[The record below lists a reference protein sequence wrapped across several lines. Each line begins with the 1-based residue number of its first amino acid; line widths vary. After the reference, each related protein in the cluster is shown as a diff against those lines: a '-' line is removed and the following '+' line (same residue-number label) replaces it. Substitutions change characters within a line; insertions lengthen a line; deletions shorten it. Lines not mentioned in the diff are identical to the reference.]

1 MIDYTLFILASYAL
15 LGAGIKYIDQA
26 YDLGVFSKTKANM
39 AAVLCGL
46 LMAYFIV
53 TDPPS
58 TAIFL
63 AMVIA
68 LAITRKID
76 NIAFYIGIGIVLL
89 LPIVFNSL
97 IKMTWLPFGVLT
109 VSGILDELG
118 NDWADKRTKKRQ
130 VNRYQKNAYW
140 LQFSE
145 KFFIYR
151 FAMKVAIL
159 VLVILNYF
167 DWIYLVAFMLFDLT
181 YLLVDAY
188 SLSIKVYN
196 INKVMMPVTK

>member
-1 MIDYTLFILASYAL
+1 MIDNAPIIITGYAI

-26 YDLGVFSKTKANM
+26 YDLGVFSKTRANIT
-39 AAVLCGL
+39 AVLCGL

-53 TDPPS
+53 TDLPS
-58 TAIFL
+58 MAIFL

-97 IKMTWLPFGVLT
+97 IKMNWLPFGVL
-109 VSGILDELG
+109 VISGILDELG
-118 NDWADKRTKKRQ
+118 NDWADKRAKKRRI
-130 VNRYQKNAYW
+130 NRYQKNASL
-140 LQFSE
+140 LQFEE
-145 KFFIYR
+145 KFFAYR

-159 VLVILNYF
+159 ILVLLNYF
-167 DWIYLVAFMLFDLT
+167 DWIYFAAFLFFDLM

-188 SLSIKVYN
+188 SLSIKVYS
-196 INKVMMPVTK
+196 INKAIMPVSK

>member
-1 MIDYTLFILASYAL
+1 MIDNAPIILTGYAI

-26 YDLGVFSKTKANM
+26 YDLGVFSKTRANIT
-39 AAVLCGL
+39 AVLCGL

-53 TDPPS
+53 TDLPS
-58 TAIFL
+58 MAIFL

-97 IKMTWLPFGVLT
+97 IKMNWLPFGVL
-109 VSGILDELG
+109 VISGILDELG
-118 NDWADKRTKKRQ
+118 NDWADKRAKKRRI
-130 VNRYQKNAYW
+130 NRYQKNASL
-140 LQFSE
+140 LQFEE
-145 KFFIYR
+145 KFFAYR

-188 SLSIKVYN
+188 SLSIKVYS